1 MNKLLKH
8 AAWALPTI
16 VCMAILISV
25 TIAAGCP
32 MWFSGMLFGL
42 GLAYG
47 FALVSLEKWANFLE
61 IEAIYKRASGGGK

>member
-1 MNKLLKH
+1 MKHLKH
-8 AAWALPTI
+8 VAWALPTI
-16 VCMAILISV
+16 VALPILITV
-25 TIAAGCP
+25 TIASGCP

-61 IEAIYKRASGGGK
+61 IEATYKRASGGGK